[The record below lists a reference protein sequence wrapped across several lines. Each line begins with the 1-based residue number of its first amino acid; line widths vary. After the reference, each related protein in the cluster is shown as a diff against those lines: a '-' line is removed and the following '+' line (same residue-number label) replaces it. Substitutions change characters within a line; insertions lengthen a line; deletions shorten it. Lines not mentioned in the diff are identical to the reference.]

1 MFQFPVLIGDIGGTN
16 ARFALIAEPGGAY
29 VTLGKRPTA
38 DHRDPSTAIAAALG
52 GTSAARPRTALLAVA
67 TRVGAPV
74 VHLTNAAWTIDAE
87 RIGRDLDIDRVV
99 LMNDYVP
106 VAAALSNPAPG
117 FSVPLGVA
125 MPSGGGVRL
134 VLGPGTGLGAAALMP
149 VGERFAV
156 LPTEAGHVEF
166 GACDPEDFPLWPQL
180 ERVHARLTSEAVLS
194 GPGLARLY
202 RALAIRCGAE
212 PLRLTPAEIVGRGLA
227 GADDI
232 ASATVRQFARLLG
245 RFAGDLAL
253 IFSATG
259 GVFVA
264 GGIAPRMI
272 PMLAEGNFRSAFERK
287 APFEELVRNI
297 PTSVVVDP
305 EPGLIGLRCIAAEPS
320 RFIFDWSEWCRL
332 GAVPLSRR

>member
-16 ARFALIAEPGGAY
+16 ARFALIAEPGGAC
-29 VTLGKRPTA
+29 VMLAKRPTA
-38 DHRDPSTAIAAALG
+38 DHSDPSAAIAAALRD
-52 GTSAARPRTALLAVA
+52 TASVRPRTVLLAVA

-87 RIGRDLDIDRVV
+87 RIGRDLGIDHVV

-106 VAAALSNPAPG
+106 VAMAIGDPAPG
-117 FSVPLGVA
+117 FSEQLGPVA
-125 MPSGGGVRL
+125 PGDGGARL
-134 VLGPGTGLGAAALMP
+134 VLGPGTGLGAAALVPM
-149 VGERFAV
+149 GERFAV

-166 GACDPEDFPLWPQL
+166 GACEEEEFSLWPLL
-180 ERVHARLTSEAVLS
+180 ERAHGRLTSETVLS

-202 RALAIRCGAE
+202 RALAMRRGAE
-212 PLRLTPAEIVGRGLA
+212 PPRLTPAEIVGRGLA
-227 GADDI
+227 GSDDL
-232 ASATVRQFARLLG
+232 ASATLGIFAQLLG

-272 PMLAEGNFRSAFERK
+272 PALADCGFRAAFERK
-287 APFEELVRNI
+287 APFEALVRNI
-297 PTSVVVDP
+297 PTVVVVDP
-305 EPGLIGLRCIAAEPS
+305 EPGLTGLCRLVADPG
-320 RFIFDWSEWCRL
+320 RFIFDMWEWRGP
-332 GAVPLSRR
+332 GA